1 MAKRTTRIYS
11 RTRNGVTRFYLDL
24 RSLGGTQEA
33 LVAPGDRSAT
43 TDADIAADL
52 AAKRIKA
59 FREEKRLESHE
70 GEETK
75 RRRVIDGLAGRWGLK
90 AYSVHHLREKA
101 KAGRTVDR
109 WLEQLQRKLECAA
122 DFFGDN
128 RDVASISV
136 PDVQEYLAHLQALPN
151 GRGGTLSPGSIR
163 HYLNALSGLYA
174 RAQSESV
181 VPPGYNP
188 VASLMD
194 KPTAQRKEANW
205 LEVHA
210 ATDFLEAARTY
221 QPPVEDG
228 ATPWVYPIIATFLL
242 TGGRKSEILGLE
254 VDDVSF
260 QRKTITFRP
269 NHWRRLKTTTSHRVV
284 PLFPQLEEILRE
296 YLLARERDA
305 PLGSL
310 LFPSARGEGEAMI
323 RDIRKAL
330 DHISER
336 VGWQKGEV
344 RTKAFRHTFCAA
356 ALQLLDR
363 GHPISPWTVA
373 KWMGHGGQS
382 LVDRI
387 YGHLGEVRHRSD
399 VLEYGA
405 QAASSSGDTTRS
417 GGMVKEGRR
426 E

>member
-1 MAKRTTRIYS
+1 M
-11 RTRNGVTRFYLDL
+11 
-24 RSLGGTQEA
+24 
-33 LVAPGDRSAT
+33 
-43 TDADIAADL
+43 
-52 AAKRIKA
+52 
-59 FREEKRLESHE
+59 
-70 GEETK
+70 
-75 RRRVIDGLAGRWGLK
+75 
-90 AYSVHHLREKA
+90 
-101 KAGRTVDR
+101 
-109 WLEQLQRKLECAA
+109 
-122 DFFGDN
+122 
-128 RDVASISV
+128 ASIGV
-136 PDVQEYLAHLQALPN
+136 PDVQGYLAHLQALPN
-151 GRGGTLSPGSIR
+151 GRGGTLSPGSVR
-163 HYLNALSGLYA
+163 HYLNALSGLYT

-181 VPPGYNP
+181 VGPGYNP
-188 VASLMD
+188 VTALLD

-210 ATDFLEAARTY
+210 AAEFLEAARTY
-221 QPPVEDG
+221 RPPVEDG

-242 TGGRKSEILGLE
+242 TGGRKAEVLGLE

-296 YLLARERDA
+296 YLLSREREA

-336 VGWQKGEV
+336 AGWQKGEV
-344 RTKAFRHTFCAA
+344 RTKAFRHTFCAS

-382 LVDRI
+382 LVNQI
-387 YGHLGEVRHRSD
+387 YGHLGEVRHRGEL
-399 VLEYGA
+399 LEYRAGA
-405 QAASSSGDTTRS
+405 PATAESPESV
-417 GGMVKEGRR
+417 GGL
-426 E
+426 